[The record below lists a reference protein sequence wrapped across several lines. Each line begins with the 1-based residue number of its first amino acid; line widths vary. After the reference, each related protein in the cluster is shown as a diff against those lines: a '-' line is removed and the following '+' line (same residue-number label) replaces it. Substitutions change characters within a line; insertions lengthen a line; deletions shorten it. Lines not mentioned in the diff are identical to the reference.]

1 MDLEEPIPDCTDC
14 KHFIPKGEFRYTC
27 KPMQQEKHYFCSDS
41 TDTAEGCK
49 YYEYKPSSKTTSS
62 KKKTSHNK
70 PTL

>member
-1 MDLEEPIPDCTDC
+1 
-14 KHFIPKGEFRYTC
+14 
-27 KPMQQEKHYFCSDS
+27 MQQEKHYFCSDS